1 MVASRFTG
9 GRFKTAL
16 TDDESGWS
24 FDVVVVEDADGD
36 DVVVVVVVVEGD
48 EVVLLPNTTGPFV
61 VELLAELVSC

>member
-1 MVASRFTG
+1 MASRFTG

-36 DVVVVVVVVEGD
+36 DVVVVVVVEGD